1 MTASQR
7 SSRGTVTGVVT
18 SDRMQKTIAVQADSL
33 TRHPRYQKYVRQ
45 TTTYFAHD
53 EKREAHIGDTV
64 EIVETRP
71 LSKKKRWRLVRVVAR
86 ASGAVEPSKV
96 ETKP

>member
-1 MTASQR
+1 MSATER
-7 SSRGTVTGVVT
+7 GSRKVVTGTVS
-18 SDRMQKTIAVQADSL
+18 SDRMQKTIAVHADRLSK
-33 TRHPRYQKYVRQ
+33 HPRYRKYVRQ

-53 EKREAHIGDTV
+53 EKNEARIGDTV

-86 ASGAVEPSKV
+86 ASGAVEPSKA
-96 ETKP
+96 EAQP

>member
-1 MTASQR
+1 MTASER
-7 SSRGTVTGVVT
+7 GSRGGVTGVVT
-18 SDRMQKTIAVQADSL
+18 SDRMQKTIAVQADRL
-33 TRHPRYQKYVRQ
+33 TRHPRQ

-53 EKREAHIGDTV
+53 EKNEAHIGDTV

-71 LSKKKRWRLVRVVAR
+71 VSKKKRWRLVRVVAR
-86 ASGAVEPSKV
+86 ASGGVEASKV

>member
-1 MTASQR
+1 MTASER
-7 SSRGTVTGVVT
+7 GSRGGVTGVVT
-18 SDRMQKTIAVQADSL
+18 SDRMQKTIAVQADRL

-45 TTTYFAHD
+45 TTTYLAHD
-53 EKREAHIGDTV
+53 EKNEAHLGDTV
-64 EIVETRP
+64 EIAETRP

-86 ASGAVEPSKV
+86 ASGGVEASKV